1 MATPFT
7 LLGTLNL
14 PGTPGLPA
22 DPIPFGV
29 SVAYDSKS
37 SFEYNL
43 PSSSGIKVVDF
54 GTMPSSGVKAL
65 LITYDGTPP
74 LGGGATPPVSFTL
87 NGGVTVYELS
97 SGGFLCL
104 GSPVP
109 VAGITA
115 MSISYTGAGKVR
127 VWLLG

>member
-1 MATPFT
+1 MSTPFT
-7 LLGTLNL
+7 FLGTLNL

-22 DPIPFGV
+22 DPIPFGL
-29 SVAYDSKS
+29 AANYDSKS

-43 PSSSGIKVVDF
+43 PSSSGTKVVDF
-54 GTMPSSGVKAL
+54 GTMPTAGVKAL
-65 LITYDGTPP
+65 LVTYDGVPP
-74 LGGGATPPVSFTL
+74 GGGGPPPVVAIL
-87 NGGVTVYELS
+87 VNGGSTVHELS

-115 MSISYTGAGKVR
+115 MSIAYTGAGKVK